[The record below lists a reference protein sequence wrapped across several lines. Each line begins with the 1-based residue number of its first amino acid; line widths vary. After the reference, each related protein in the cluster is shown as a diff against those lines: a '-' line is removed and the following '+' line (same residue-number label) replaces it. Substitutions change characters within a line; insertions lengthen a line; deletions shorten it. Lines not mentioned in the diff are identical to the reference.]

1 MKKDLIEEIRRIH
14 EITYNQT
21 TINEGYID
29 SLLSKAKDS
38 LALQKK
44 DISSRADY
52 INPDVQDFFN
62 TLEKAA
68 QTGGLRPQKYGSMTY
83 QKEVEALQ
91 IALVLLGYDLPRF
104 GIDGLYG
111 PETAAAVNNFNKTLS
126 ESVEGLRSTLS
137 SLGYDE
143 KGAELTSGG
152 QVGNEITDITS
163 KILTD
168 FKEADPKTTITIT
181 AGNDA
186 FHQRMGGRSG
196 HSRGNSID
204 LTLNPYSNRS
214 ARKLRKIL
222 DTYKSGDSEFNYIDE
237 YSRPSRRSTGG
248 HFHLEY
254 GGGASEPTGQ
264 QTGAQTSKIGGAIA
278 TPETINKMIDILKN
292 KNVTPEEL
300 KQYVDPEVSTGGPG
314 VTDLDLMTDEGY
326 AQYAE
331 ICDAFISKYPNPLN
345 ISGEMLA
352 FSARRA
358 LRRYGSYVPP
368 ELALSQLMLEG
379 GINNEDPN
387 SRPIRTRN
395 PYNIGNTETRS
406 KSYGNV
412 QDGIDEYYRL
422 IAKNYIGK
430 GKTAM
435 NLMSDF
441 VNKHGER
448 YASDTNYEN
457 KLASI
462 AQKVNKISQSVKA

>member
-1 MKKDLIEEIRRIH
+1 MKKNLIEEIRRIH

-21 TINEGYID
+21 VISEGYID
-29 SLLSKAKDS
+29 SLLSKAKDI
-38 LALQKK
+38 LQKK

-52 INPDVQDFFN
+52 INPDVQDFFD
-62 TLEKAA
+62 TLEKAV
-68 QTGGLRPQKYGSMTY
+68 QGGGLRPQKYGSMTY

-111 PETAAAVNNFNKTLS
+111 PETAAAVNSFNKTLN
-126 ESVEGLRSTLS
+126 ENVEGLRSTLA

-152 QVGNEITDITS
+152 PIGNEITDITS
-163 KILTD
+163 KILSD
-168 FKEADPKTTITIT
+168 FKEVDPDTVITLT
-181 AGNDA
+181 SGNDA
-186 FHQRMGGRSG
+186 FHKRMGGRSG

-204 LTLNPYSNRS
+204 LTLSPYSNRA
-214 ARKLRKIL
+214 ARKLKKIM
-222 DTYKSGDSEFNYIDE
+222 DNYKSSDSEFNYIDE

-254 GGGASEPTGQ
+254 GGGASEPTTQ
-264 QTGAQTSKIGGAIA
+264 NIEPQVTKIGGGIA
-278 TPETINKMIDILKN
+278 TSDTINRMIDILKS
-292 KNVTPEEL
+292 KNITPEEL
-300 KQYVDPEVSTGGPG
+300 KQYVDPEVNVGPG
-314 VTDLDLMTDEGY
+314 ITDLNLMTEEGY

-331 ICDAFISKYPNPLN
+331 ICDAFLSKYSNPLN

-358 LRRYGSYVPP
+358 FKRYRNYVPP
-368 ELALSQLMLEG
+368 ELALGQLMLEG

-395 PYNIGNTETRS
+395 PFNIGNTDRRS
-406 KSYGNV
+406 KSYNDV
-412 QDGIDEYYRL
+412 QEAIDDYYRL
-422 IAKNYIGK
+422 IASKYIGK
-430 GKTAM
+430 GKTAT
-435 NLMSDF
+435 NLITDF
-441 VNKHGER
+441 VNKRGER
-448 YASDTNYEN
+448 YATDPNYEN

-462 AQKVNKISQSVKA
+462 AQKVNKISQSSKA